1 MAIISNK
8 KKLCF
13 IHIHRTGGGTVTE
26 LLNQQVNDLVITPY
40 LHSTLFNT
48 IKCNPIVEEYTK
60 FAFVRN
66 PYDWVISLYSSAID
80 INYNN
85 KDYAELKNM
94 SLYTFVEWLQN
105 VAMKREESKYSNF
118 YRTQTDFLYI
128 NNKLAV
134 DIIYQYE
141 GMCDDAGT
149 SNINSLFL
157 NLNLIMPKIVPLL
170 NKSER
175 QFNYIELFDNKT
187 IRLVNKIFKDDFINF
202 NYKIN
207 EL

>member
-1 MAIISNK
+1 MAVISNK

-13 IHIHRTGGGTVTE
+13 IHIHRTGGGTITE

-66 PYDWVISLYSSAID
+66 PYDWIVSLYSSAID
-80 INYNN
+80 SAYQN
-85 KDYAELKNM
+85 KDYKEVKNM
-94 SLYTFVEWLQN
+94 SLYTFVEWIHD
-105 VAMKREESKYSNF
+105 VGMKREEKKYSNF

-141 GMCDDAGT
+141 GMCNDGDT
-149 SNINSLFL
+149 SNLYSLFL
-157 NLNLIMPKIVPLL
+157 NLNLYMPKTVPLL

-175 QFNYIELFDNKT
+175 PFNYIELFDNKT
-187 IRLVNKIFKDDFINF
+187 LKLVNKIFKDDFINF
-202 NYKIN
+202 NYKMN